1 MLTPEKFWEYMSS
14 EGIILR
20 GVVMAWFR
28 EFPGVDID
36 WKKIQTAFNRCNQGE
51 NACGRWR
58 TRTELRK
65 EWKALY
71 PAEALAIKQGRIA
84 EIKPEFESQRP
95 ANAAADANGARA
107 LCHTFSLASPG
118 SSVVEAAAQ
127 ANEGD
132 IKGKAVAVPANGNCR
147 MGRPVPAEEVLGGKR
162 TREEGDNGGAEGRP
176 SKRAA
181 SEA

>member
-36 WKKIQTAFNRCNQGE
+36 WKKIQFAFNSCNHHE

-58 TRTELRK
+58 TRAELRK

-84 EIKPEFESQRP
+84 EIEPEFESQRL
-95 ANAAADANGARA
+95 AEALDETAA
-107 LCHTFSLASPG
+107 LATTG
-118 SSVVEAAAQ
+118 GGVAEAAAK
-127 ANEGD
+127 AKGD
-132 IKGKAVAVPANGNCR
+132 DTKSKAVAVPTNGN
-147 MGRPVPAEEVLGGKR
+147 GRAGQSAAAEAVLGEKR
-162 TREEGDNGGAEGRP
+162 MREEDGKDKGDNDGAEGRP
-176 SKRAA
+176 SKRTAVVNP
-181 SEA
+181 E

>member
-1 MLTPEKFWEYMSS
+1 MLTPEKFWEYISS

-36 WKKIQTAFNRCNQGE
+36 WKKIQIAFNRCNHGE

-95 ANAAADANGARA
+95 ANAAAAGANGARA

-118 SSVVEAAAQ
+118 GSVVEAAAAQ
-127 ANEGD
+127 AKEGD
-132 IKGKAVAVPANGNCR
+132 TKGKAVAVPTNGNYPE
-147 MGRPVPAEEVLGGKR
+147 GALGGKR
-162 TREEGDNGGAEGRP
+162 TREEEEGDNGGAEGRP